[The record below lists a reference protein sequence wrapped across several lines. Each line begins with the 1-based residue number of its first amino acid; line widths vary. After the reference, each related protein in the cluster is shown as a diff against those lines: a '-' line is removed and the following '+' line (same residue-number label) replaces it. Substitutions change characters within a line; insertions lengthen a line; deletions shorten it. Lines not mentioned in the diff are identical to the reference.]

1 MPNHGNT
8 STGRRPS
15 PGSAGAE
22 SVVTLFTALSDTEWE
37 AIHSTRED
45 WPEGVDWRREIER
58 IAQDYWEMRAL
69 KKMWVDELRAK
80 QPAKQRKKIRKAE
93 KSMHR
98 LQKNLAEL
106 AHDGLLGDDFRPP
119 NLNWPERRV
128 KEWLSDYN
136 FWVRPFAGQSNPIQ
150 SELAWR
156 LINLWKRSGGKVRW
170 SRKKDAAGTPY
181 GPLVD
186 FLTHTLNAITG
197 KAPKPSGIAR
207 VIDRHRRQ
215 KVRTSLMFA
224 MHTRAEIDPM
234 RWDQE

>member
-1 MPNHGNT
+1 MPNHDNT

-69 KKMWVDELRAK
+69 KKMWVDELRGK

-106 AHDGLLGDDFRPP
+106 AHDGLLGDE
-119 NLNWPERRV
+119 LERFLEV
-128 KEWLSDYN
+128 EHGHLSLDC
-136 FWVRPFAGQSNPIQ
+136 R
-150 SELAWR
+150 
-156 LINLWKRSGGKVRW
+156 RSH
-170 SRKKDAAGTPY
+170 A
-181 GPLVD
+181 
-186 FLTHTLNAITG
+186 F
-197 KAPKPSGIAR
+197 
-207 VIDRHRRQ
+207 HR
-215 KVRTSLMFA
+215 
-224 MHTRAEIDPM
+224 
-234 RWDQE
+234 